1 MISESTAPLR
11 CKESP
16 RLWTR
21 ISARSPPSEKDQRDE
36 REKRDLGRRE
46 FWGKK
51 KTERSERARERERE
65 INGSDCGW
73 EINMTDV
80 VK

>member
-1 MISESTAPLR
+1 VSGPIDRPASGKKKKHKEKIIS
-11 CKESP
+11 KD
-16 RLWTR
+16 
-21 ISARSPPSEKDQRDE
+21 SEKDQRDE

-51 KTERSERARERERE
+51 MKNERARERERE
-65 INGSDCGW
+65 RERDGSDFGW
-73 EINMTDV
+73 EKNLTDV